1 VIKYSLAA
9 LGHFLSGDQVEKGM
23 HEKET
28 AKAFLLVQAPLP
40 FAPVRRMCVGI
51 PGYIRGNHFPIC
63 VKARFFIRNR
73 QATLQ
78 VAAYPLPEP
87 FTSNR

>member
-9 LGHFLSGDQVEKGM
+9 LGHFLSVDQVEKGM
-23 HEKET
+23 REKET

-51 PGYIRGNHFPIC
+51 PGCIRDNYVPNCGKAHF
-63 VKARFFIRNR
+63 
-73 QATLQ
+73 L
-78 VAAYPLPEP
+78 
-87 FTSNR
+87 